1 MEKFGLRL
9 HPEKTRL
16 IEFGRLAAWRRWRRG
31 EGRRESFDFLGFT
44 HRWVPNRRDTAF
56 VLRRSTAKKR
66 LRAKLKEVGATLRKQ
81 CHAPLGRQGLW
92 LSRVVRGY
100 FAYHAV
106 PGTMAALESFRTGV
120 TRHWLQA
127 LRRRGQRG
135 RLNWARFRPLVDFW
149 LPRPEIQHPYPNV
162 RFDAKHP
169 R

>member
-1 MEKFGLRL
+1 M
-9 HPEKTRL
+9 
-16 IEFGRLAAWRRWRRG
+16 
-31 EGRRESFDFLGFT
+31 
-44 HRWVPNRRDTAF
+44 
-56 VLRRSTAKKR
+56 LRRSTAKKR
-66 LRAKLKEVGATLRKQ
+66 LRAKLKEVGGTLRKQ
-81 CHAPLGRQGLW
+81 CHAPLGRQGRW
-92 LSRVVRGY
+92 LGRVVRGY

-106 PGTMAALESFRTGV
+106 PGNMAALESFRTGV

-135 RLNWARFRPLVDFW
+135 RLNWERFRPLVDVW